1 MQVRDEATAAHAHVS
16 SAPAPEAPRGIRTYE
31 EIEGGEGRVL
41 SFRPHRYAAAD
52 LAPLRCTVAVLAA
65 EATVEC
71 PLLDVSR
78 NGVAF
83 RGAALPGVEAGRT
96 LPLSVKLD
104 AYVLWS
110 GRAEIR
116 AVRGEG
122 AERIVAASF
131 GVRVLDG
138 DELRLLREVWLPGV
152 AGLRVEEQAWWRP
165 AGASFRAR
173 VSELALYL
181 AELEDRLR
189 RLEATMPWHVAQGE
203 NSVAR
208 TALVARLR
216 EDVAGEVLR
225 LLTAAG
231 VALRDADPASAPADR
246 AFAVRQL
253 HGALM
258 QVPWMHR
265 ARHKPLGYAGDF
277 EVMNYLYERDFE
289 GPTLF
294 ARTIGYA
301 FMRAAAAQ
309 AVRCRKDLVKRMLR
323 DVLERRAG
331 VGRPVRL
338 LSVAAG
344 PAREL
349 QELLAE
355 LDELPADLEI
365 VLFDQDKRALEH
377 AFQRL
382 RPLADARFPGR
393 VRIEF
398 LNESVR
404 RLLRDLRLFE
414 GVPPFDAVYS
424 AGLFDYFR
432 EPTAVRLARN
442 LCAAAGPGG
451 VVLIGNMVP
460 HVHRWVMDYLLDW
473 DLLYRTR
480 EELAAIGARAAPHA
494 SVRVL
499 EEASGVNPFV
509 ALVEG

>member
-1 MQVRDEATAAHAHVS
+1 MQGPDEATGVRVS
-16 SAPAPEAPRGIRTYE
+16 SAPAPAAPRGITTYE
-31 EIEGGEGRVL
+31 ELEGGEGRVL

-52 LAPLRCTVAVLAA
+52 LAPLRCTVVAQAR
-65 EATVEC
+65 EATAEC

-83 RGAALPGVEAGRT
+83 GGAALPRLPAGRT

-104 AYVLWS
+104 AYVLWA
-110 GRAEIR
+110 GPAEVR

-122 AERIVAASF
+122 AARVVAASF
-131 GVRVLDG
+131 GARVLDG
-138 DELRLLREVWLPGV
+138 DELRLLREVWLPGM
-152 AGLRVEEQAWWRP
+152 AGLRIEEQAWWRP
-165 AGASFRAR
+165 AGTSFRAR

-181 AELEDRLR
+181 AEVEDRLR
-189 RLEATMPWHVAQGE
+189 RLEAAMPWHVGQGE
-203 NSVAR
+203 SSVAR

-216 EDVAGEVLR
+216 DDVAGEVVR

-231 VALRDADPASAPADR
+231 DALRDGDPADAAADR

-253 HGALM
+253 HGAVL

-265 ARHKPLGYAGDF
+265 ARQKPLGYAGDF

-289 GPTLF
+289 GATLF
-294 ARTIGYA
+294 ARTLGYA

-323 DVLERRAG
+323 GLLERRAG
-331 VGRPVRL
+331 AGRAVRL

-349 QELLAE
+349 QELLGE
-355 LDELPADLEI
+355 LDELPVDLEV

-382 RPLADARFPGR
+382 RPLADARFPRR

-404 RLLRDLRLFE
+404 RLLRDLQLFD

-451 VVLIGNMVP
+451 LVLIGNMVP
-460 HVHRWVMDYLLDW
+460 HVHRWVMEYLLDW
-473 DLLYRTR
+473 ELLYRTR

-494 SVRVL
+494 SIRVL
-499 EEASGVNPFV
+499 EEASGVNPFLE
-509 ALVEG
+509 LVEG